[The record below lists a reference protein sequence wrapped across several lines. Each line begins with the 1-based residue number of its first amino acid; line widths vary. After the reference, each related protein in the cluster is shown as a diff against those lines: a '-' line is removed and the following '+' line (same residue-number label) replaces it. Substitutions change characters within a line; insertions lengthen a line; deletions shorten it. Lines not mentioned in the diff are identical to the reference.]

1 VDQLR
6 VSVSGGDAYTVVALA
21 GESDVYTYD
30 QLRSAL
36 EAEATRGVPLLI
48 VDLSALEFMD
58 SSGVQVLL
66 DIRVMMNDRGGKL
79 ALAGPQNTVARV
91 LNLVGADQLIPVYPS
106 VEEAVG
112 TPLTLRRNT
121 AHAAPEHRSRSAGTP
136 LTQRR
141 NTAHAAPEHRPL
153 HSRPLTGA
161 AVKGRC
167 SLRYRPAAR
176 PSLMSLTNDCHSAG
190 ANTSFGPSALSLL
203 SRTATR

>member
-121 AHAAPEHRSRSAGTP
+121 AHVTPEHRSRSAGTP
-136 LTQRR
+136 LTQR
-141 NTAHAAPEHRPL
+141 PEHRPL
-153 HSRPLTGA
+153 HSRPLTGQ
-161 AVKGRC
+161 R
-167 SLRYRPAAR
+167 
-176 PSLMSLTNDCHSAG
+176 
-190 ANTSFGPSALSLL
+190 
-203 SRTATR
+203 

>member
-30 QLRSAL
+30 QLRGAL
-36 EAEATRGVPLLI
+36 EAEATKGVPLLI

-58 SSGVQVLL
+58 STGVQVLL

-136 LTQRR
+136 PVTQP
-141 NTAHAAPEHRPL
+141 APHR
-153 HSRPLTGA
+153 A
-161 AVKGRC
+161 AVKGRR

>member
-1 VDQLR
+1 MLQVRGLQFRYGPRKWYKVGVDQLR

-36 EAEATRGVPLLI
+36 EAEATKGIPLLI

-58 SSGVQVLL
+58 STGVQVLL

-112 TPLTLRRNT
+112 TPLTLRPHTSHVASKT
-121 AHAAPEHRSRSAGTP
+121 AHVTSGHRSHYLVGP
-136 LTQRR
+136 
-141 NTAHAAPEHRPL
+141 APGSGEGPAL
-153 HSRPLTGA
+153 DAL
-161 AVKGRC
+161 
-167 SLRYRPAAR
+167 PAAR
-176 PSLMSLTNDCHSAG
+176 AAELEVLDE
-190 ANTSFGPSALSLL
+190 
-203 SRTATR
+203 

>member
-6 VSVSGGDAYTVVALA
+6 VSVSGGDAYTAVALA

-36 EAEATRGVPLLI
+36 EAEATKGVPLLI
-48 VDLSALEFMD
+48 VDLSALEFTD
-58 SSGVQVLL
+58 STGVQVLL

-112 TPLTLRRNT
+112 TPLTLRRHFT
-121 AHAAPEHRSRSAGTP
+121 HLASESRSRSVGTP
-136 LTQRR
+136 FTF
-141 NTAHAAPEHRPL
+141 
-153 HSRPLTGA
+153 HSRPLTGQ
-161 AVKGRC
+161 R
-167 SLRYRPAAR
+167 
-176 PSLMSLTNDCHSAG
+176 
-190 ANTSFGPSALSLL
+190 
-203 SRTATR
+203 

>member
-1 VDQLR
+1 MDQLR

-36 EAEATRGVPLLI
+36 EAEATRGVPLRS

-121 AHAAPEHRSRSAGTP
+121 AHAAPEHR
-136 LTQRR
+136 
-141 NTAHAAPEHRPL
+141 PL